1 MAITIKADDRV
12 SEPIPDEEVY
22 LPGPRPGDDEE
33 GPFPF
38 VYPRIGKLIGM
49 QRRLK
54 GMDIAAATAEQLD
67 GMRQW
72 LAAGFGPEAWAHI
85 SARLERSDDV
95 ELLSS
100 RDPEDADKYDLL
112 DDEHMAKLFEL
123 LNVDRTGRPTTSS
136 NGASRQPWKN
146 SRTAAPSPLESV
158 SVN

>member
-146 SRTAAPSPLESV
+146 SRTAAPSPLESA